1 LHSNSAADRRGRRC
15 RRAPWTT
22 TALRSPAPATPTTT
36 RCERQNTAL
45 RAAVVATKRA
55 TALRLRDEGQND
67 DSVLRQ
73 IQTQLDLEDVR
84 LARHAGAE

>member
-22 TALRSPAPATPTTT
+22 TALRSPATPTTTT